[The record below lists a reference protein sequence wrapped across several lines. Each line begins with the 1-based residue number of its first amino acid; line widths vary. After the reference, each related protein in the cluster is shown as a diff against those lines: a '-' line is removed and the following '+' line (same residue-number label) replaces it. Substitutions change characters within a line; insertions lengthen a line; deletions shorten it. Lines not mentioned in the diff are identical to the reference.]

1 MQVALHRQK
10 GNHTDM
16 IRLKHA
22 KFAIGE
28 NPVVMNN
35 VPHKERGYNIDK

>member
-22 KFAIGE
+22 KFAMGE
-28 NPVVMNN
+28 NPVVMDN
-35 VPHKERGYNIDK
+35 VPMRKGGIT

>member
-28 NPVVMNN
+28 NHVVMNN
-35 VPHKERGYNIDK
+35 VPMSERGYI